1 MKILEEIKTH
11 PANSKVAMI
20 IRHADRD
27 KIPDGSFG
35 NEILLNKKGIDN
47 SILLGG
53 SLKEHKINRIFTS
66 PVPRCVQT
74 ATFLKEGYRQNI
86 TFHHTKALGDPG
98 LHIADD
104 KLAGEFFLKY
114 SFDEMYK
121 RFMLGEAIPGVP
133 SAQDFEKS
141 MTEFIK
147 QNTNENGLTIF
158 ITHDSLIAFY
168 HYCLNKVVY
177 TKDNWVKYLSGIIL
191 KIE

>member
-1 MKILEEIKTH
+1 MFEEIKAH
-11 PANSKVAMI
+11 PTNSKLAMI

-35 NEILLNKKGIDN
+35 NEILLNTNGINN
-47 SILLGG
+47 SIMLGKN
-53 SLKEHKINRIFTS
+53 LKQHKINRIFTS

-74 ATFLKEGYRQNI
+74 AEFLKKGYGQNI
-86 TFHHTKALGDPG
+86 TFHSTKALGDPG
-98 LHIADD
+98 LHIVDD
-104 KLAGEFFLKY
+104 KLAGEFFLKH
-114 SFDEMYK
+114 SFDEMYR

-133 SAQDFEKS
+133 SAGDFEKS

-147 QNTNENGLTIF
+147 RNTNEEGLTLF

-177 TKDNWVKYLSGIIL
+177 TKESWVKYLSGIIL